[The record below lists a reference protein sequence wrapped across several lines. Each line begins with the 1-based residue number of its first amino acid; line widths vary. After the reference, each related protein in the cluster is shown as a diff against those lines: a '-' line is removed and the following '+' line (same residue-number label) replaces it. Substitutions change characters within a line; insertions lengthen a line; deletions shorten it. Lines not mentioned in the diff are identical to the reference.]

1 LRRAAGVPFD
11 PTKVVGKAWI
21 TMAIAD
27 MDPRDVAKGQ
37 AKTAAL
43 MLAADTT
50 GAAQELTAPEAGIPP
65 SARDARNRQA
75 ARARQAVVTRWLR
88 QLNAPRP

>member
-1 LRRAAGVPFD
+1 
-11 PTKVVGKAWI
+11 
-21 TMAIAD
+21 MALAD

-37 AKTAAL
+37 AKTAAQL
-43 MLAADTT
+43 LAAGTDEAARGLP
-50 GAAQELTAPEAGIPP
+50 GADVPP
-65 SARDARNRQA
+65 SVLDAHHRRA